1 MKKILITGANG
12 QLGQCLRRIVDAD
25 PELEPTYIDIED
37 LDLTNRDAVAHYMR
51 DAEYDYIVNCAA
63 YTAVDK
69 AEKDELKASLINTGA
84 VGILAE
90 QARRCGSKMIHIS
103 TDYVYSGE
111 NFRPY
116 DEHDE
121 PYPRSIYGRTKLEG
135 EGVLTAFCPE
145 SVILR
150 TSWLYSEF
158 GTNFVK
164 TILGKLKAGE
174 EVHVVSDQVG
184 TPTYAPDLA
193 GAIVAIMHSDN
204 WKPGIYHYSNEGV
217 ASWYDLAKAV
227 ARIAGTEAPVIPVD
241 TKDWPAAA
249 HRPQYAVLNK
259 AKIKK
264 TFSLDIPYWQDS
276 LARCIAELRG
286 KQ

>member
-1 MKKILITGANG
+1 MKKVLITGANG
-12 QLGQCLRRIVDAD
+12 QLGTCLRNAIGDS
-25 PELEPTYIDIED
+25 PEFDVTYIDKED
-37 LDLTNRDAVAHYMR
+37 LDLCNRDAVARYMR
-51 DAEYDYIVNCAA
+51 DADYDFIVNCAA

-69 AEKDELKASLINTGA
+69 AEKDELNASQINTEA

-90 QARRCGSKMIHIS
+90 QARRCGAKMIHIS

-135 EGVLTAFCPE
+135 EGVLTAFCPD
-145 SVILR
+145 SAIIR
-150 TSWLYSEF
+150 TAWLYSAY
-158 GTNFVK
+158 GSNFVK
-164 TILGKLKAGE
+164 TILGKLREGQ
-174 EVHVVSDQVG
+174 EVRVVSDQVG

-193 GAIVAIMHSDN
+193 DAIVKIMLSDT
-204 WKPGIYHYSNEGV
+204 WRPGIYHYSNEGV
-217 ASWYDLAKAV
+217 ASWYDFAKAIS
-227 ARIAGTEAPVIPVD
+227 RIANAEAPVIPVD
-241 TKDWPAAA
+241 TKDYPVAA

-264 TFSLDIPYWQDS
+264 TYGLEIPYWQDS
-276 LARCIAELRG
+276 LARCIELMNNE
-286 KQ
+286 

>member
-1 MKKILITGANG
+1 MKKLLITGANG
-12 QLGQCLRRIVDAD
+12 QLGNCLRRELDSD
-25 PELEPTYIDIED
+25 PELQITYIDIED
-37 LDLTNRDAVAHYMR
+37 LDLTNRDAVARFMR
-51 DAEYDYIVNCAA
+51 DADYDFIINCAA

-69 AEKDELKASLINTGA
+69 AEKDELNASQINTAA

-135 EGVLTAFCPE
+135 EGVLTAFCPD
-145 SVILR
+145 SMIIR
-150 TSWLYSEF
+150 TAWLYSEF
-158 GTNFVK
+158 GSNFVK
-164 TILGKLKAGE
+164 TILGKLRGGTPLR
-174 EVHVVSDQVG
+174 VVSDQVG

-193 GAIVAIMHSDN
+193 SVIHKVVSGDV
-204 WKPGIYHYSNEGV
+204 WQTGIYHYTDEGV
-217 ASWYDLAKAV
+217 ASWYDLAKAID
-227 ARIAGTEAPVIPVD
+227 RLAGTKGSITAVD
-241 TKDWPAAA
+241 TKDYPTAA
-249 HRPQYAVLNK
+249 HRPQYSVLNK

-264 TFSLDIPYWQDS
+264 IYQIEIPYWQDS
-276 LARCIAELRG
+276 LEKCIQALS
-286 KQ
+286 